1 VVIHRGTVALSLNDP
16 AALRQ
21 GGLRAAAADPARG
34 PGRVKFNHDAGTAVQ
49 NGHGVESAAAHRP
62 HRTPGRLASSFEAA
76 PGPKKNGVWVPG
88 AMLQLS
94 RERADNP
101 ILQKVIMDSFVHIQE
116 VNTLTSFIIMIII
129 KAG

>member
-1 VVIHRGTVALSLNDP
+1 
-16 AALRQ
+16 
-21 GGLRAAAADPARG
+21 
-34 PGRVKFNHDAGTAVQ
+34 
-49 NGHGVESAAAHRP
+49 
-62 HRTPGRLASSFEAA
+62 
-76 PGPKKNGVWVPG
+76 
-88 AMLQLS
+88 MLQLS